1 MRILFFSSLILTACT
16 GLNTP
21 PPEKK
26 ISLNIPATYREAANN
41 QNTRISHSWLPELR
55 DSRLSRLVEEA
66 LKYNHTL
73 QGAAARLRSVKQ
85 GTIIG
90 RSITLPSI
98 TTSANTAG
106 NYSGFSNESS
116 ENYSLSLNASW
127 EPDLWGRLRNLE
139 KANYYDFESAVA
151 DFRSA
156 KLSLVANT
164 ARSYLNLISAQQ
176 QVDLAE
182 TTLTSFKKN
191 FRIIERNYKAGT
203 GDARDLDIAFG
214 RNNVASAE
222 RALIARKLERDEA
235 ARSLEILLGRYPAAE
250 IKASPRLPT
259 LSQNIPAGLPATLLE
274 RRPDL
279 AAARATV
286 YASAERAEASR
297 KNLLPDLRLTS
308 GVNSSPGNS
317 FSRLLNPDF
326 LLYSAAASLSQTL
339 YSGGRLSAQA
349 QQALES
355 NRIALKNYAQSALIA
370 FREVES
376 ALDTELSLAK
386 QETFLITEVDKA
398 ALAERFAERAYI
410 EGGNILSVLE
420 AQRRVNNAR
429 ANLIALKN
437 QRLQNRIDLHL
448 ALGGSY

>member
-1 MRILFFSSLILTACT
+1 
-16 GLNTP
+16 
-21 PPEKK
+21 
-26 ISLNIPATYREAANN
+26 
-41 QNTRISHSWLPELR
+41 
-55 DSRLSRLVEEA
+55 
-66 LKYNHTL
+66 
-73 QGAAARLRSVKQ
+73 
-85 GTIIG
+85 
-90 RSITLPSI
+90 
-98 TTSANTAG
+98 
-106 NYSGFSNESS
+106 
-116 ENYSLSLNASW
+116 
-127 EPDLWGRLRNLE
+127 
-139 KANYYDFESAVA
+139 
-151 DFRSA
+151 
-156 KLSLVANT
+156 
-164 ARSYLNLISAQQ
+164 
-176 QVDLAE
+176 
-182 TTLTSFKKN
+182 
-191 FRIIERNYKAGT
+191 
-203 GDARDLDIAFG
+203 
-214 RNNVASAE
+214 
-222 RALIARKLERDEA
+222 
-235 ARSLEILLGRYPAAE
+235 
-250 IKASPRLPT
+250 
-259 LSQNIPAGLPATLLE
+259 
-274 RRPDL
+274 
-279 AAARATV
+279 
-286 YASAERAEASR
+286 
-297 KNLLPDLRLTS
+297 
-308 GVNSSPGNS
+308 VNSSPGNS